1 MYETKRMKGEKSK
14 IENKTAYTHKQTM
27 KHMQTTLLT
36 AASWGISLT
45 QLSFSH
51 PFQVGHAV
59 GLSKEFEEI
68 SVNS

>member
-14 IENKTAYTHKQTM
+14 IENKTAYTHKQTNNE
-27 KHMQTTLLT
+27 TLLT

-51 PFQVGHAV
+51 PFQVGHAL